1 MNPDWLPDTDCTPRG
16 TVYLH
21 NTIPTRDERKK
32 EEEQVKEEGR
42 DEGKNPMHVSEEG
55 WFVWK
60 ELNDLDEE
68 DSSPSTFH
76 SFSHLLQKQ
85 KDHYSLGNEYCS

>member
-1 MNPDWLPDTDCTPRG
+1 ME
-16 TVYLH
+16 H
-21 NTIPTRDERKK
+21 RKFAKNWQKKSAGKTLQNQIGQK
-32 EEEQVKEEGR
+32 EEEQEKEEGR
-42 DEGKNPMHVSEEG
+42 DEGKNPMHVNEEE

-68 DSSPSTFH
+68 DSSPSTVH
-76 SFSHLLQKQ
+76 SFSHILQKQ